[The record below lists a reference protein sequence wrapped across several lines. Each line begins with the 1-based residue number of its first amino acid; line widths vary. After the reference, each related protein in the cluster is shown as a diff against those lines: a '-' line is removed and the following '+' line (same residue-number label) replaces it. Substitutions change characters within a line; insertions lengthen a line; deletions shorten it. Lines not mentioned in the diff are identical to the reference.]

1 MNIKVTMHTP
11 QSEIGENA
19 KICYATKSLENGG
32 TDITTQLVHG
42 HSHLAALRFAYAT
55 VAVNEISVAC
65 QNQIVRSKHLDFMVQ
80 SKRYVSDKKGNFKF
94 IMPKQLDAY
103 AKKRMELHWNL
114 SIELYNDLIN
124 EYKVKKEDARAILPA
139 NTSTNMNITGSLQSW
154 WDFFKLRMNTKAQT
168 EIREVA
174 TEIFDK
180 LSIYFPKVFTEDTRE
195 KMIAGKY

>member
-32 TDITTQLVHG
+32 SDITTQLVHG

-55 VAVNEISVAC
+55 VAINEISVAC

-94 IMPKQLDAY
+94 IMPKNITSSQQEI
-103 AKKRMELHWNL
+103 MTNVWNFAIDNYRYL
-114 SIELYNDLIN
+114 LRDG
-124 EYKVKKEDARAILPA
+124 VKKEDARAILPA
-139 NTSTNMNITGSLQSW
+139 NTSTNMNVTGSLQSW
-154 WDFFKLRMNTKAQT
+154 WDFFKLRMNSKAQA
-168 EIREVA
+168 EVREVA

-180 LSIYFPKVFTEDTRE
+180 LSIHFPKVFTENTRE